1 MLFRS
6 VIGAEILFSF
16 LGLGFL
22 LNAGRSL
29 NDVSQVIGKIVVI
42 MGIGLIIDGIVF
54 KRLETKVM
62 SRWGLG

>member
-1 MLFRS
+1 VLKYC
-6 VIGAEILFSF
+6 
-16 LGLGFL
+16 FL
-22 LNAGRSL
+22 LGWDFTKCWTSL
-29 NDVSQVIGKIVVI
+29 NDVSQVIGIMVVI